1 MRRISPFTVAEEM
14 VANASAQNGQGGMT
28 RTSALLGPQAMAA
41 PSPYTDVRAADDA
54 QAYNNSRMMEQNVNQ
69 NTFTAMQQAG
79 VDAKRG
85 IQKQQLAL
93 DNQEYKANA
102 LLTERT
108 GEVLSMMNSP
118 ATLAM
123 GNMSPPQMA
132 AFRADIA
139 TGKAMAMGINPDLVM
154 NQVNEQR
161 YG

>member
-14 VANASAQNGQGGMT
+14 VANASAQKGQGGML
-28 RTSALLGPQAMAA
+28 RTSAPLGPQAMAA

-85 IQKQQLAL
+85 VQKMQLVADNEEYLENSFLQQRL
-93 DNQEYKANA
+93 
-102 LLTERT
+102 

-139 TGKAMAMGINPDLVM
+139 TGKAMAMGVNPDLVM

>member
-1 MRRISPFTVAEEM
+1 MQRISPFTIAEEM
-14 VANASAQNGQGGMT
+14 LQNASAQRNQGGMT
-28 RTSALLGPQAMAA
+28 RTSAPLGPQAMAA
-41 PSPYTDVRAADDA
+41 PSPYTDVRAADEA
-54 QAYNNSRMMEQNVNQ
+54 QTYNNSRMMEQNRNQ

-79 VDAKRG
+79 VDGKRG
-85 IQKQQLAL
+85 VQKLQLVEDNEEYLENSFLQQRL
-93 DNQEYKANA
+93 
-102 LLTERT
+102 

-123 GNMSPPQMA
+123 GNMSPVQMD

-139 TGKAMAMGINPDLVM
+139 TGKAMAMGVNPDLVM

>member
-1 MRRISPFTVAEEM
+1 MQRISPFTIAEEM
-14 VANASAQNGQGGMT
+14 VANASAQNGQRGML
-28 RTSALLGPQAMAA
+28 RTSAPLGPQAMAA

-54 QAYNNSRMMEQNVNQ
+54 QAYNNSRMMEQNINQ

-79 VDAKRG
+79 VNGKRG
-85 IQKQQLAL
+85 VQKMQLVADNEEYLENSFLQQRL
-93 DNQEYKANA
+93 
-102 LLTERT
+102 

-139 TGKAMAMGINPDLVM
+139 TGKAMAMGVNPDLVM

>member
-1 MRRISPFTVAEEM
+1 MQRISPFTIAEEM
-14 VANASAQNGQGGMT
+14 LQNASAQRGQGGMT
-28 RTSALLGPQAMAA
+28 RTSAPLGPQAMAS
-41 PSPYTDVRAADDA
+41 PSPYTDVRAADEA
-54 QAYNNSRMMEQNVNQ
+54 QAYNNNRMMEQNINQ

-79 VDAKRG
+79 ANAKRG
-85 IQKQQLAL
+85 VQKQQLAL
-93 DNQEYKANA
+93 DNQEYKANS
-102 LLTERT
+102 LLTQRT

-139 TGKAMAMGINPDLVM
+139 TGKAMAMGVNPDLVM

>member
-1 MRRISPFTVAEEM
+1 MQRISPFTIAEEM
-14 VANASAQNGQGGMT
+14 LQNASAQQNQRGMT
-28 RTSALLGPQAMAA
+28 RTSAPLGPQAMAA

-54 QAYNNSRMMEQNVNQ
+54 QAYNNSRMMEQNINQ

-79 VDAKRG
+79 VDGKRG
-85 IQKQQLAL
+85 AQKLQLVDDNKEYLENSFLQQRL
-93 DNQEYKANA
+93 
-102 LLTERT
+102 

-123 GNMSPPQMA
+123 GNMSPLQMD

-139 TGKAMAMGINPDLVM
+139 TGKAMAMGVNPDLVM
-154 NQVNEQR
+154 NQVNEQS

>member
-14 VANASAQNGQGGMT
+14 VANASAQKGQGGMT
-28 RTSALLGPQAMAA
+28 RTSAPLGPQAMAA
-41 PSPYTDVRAADDA
+41 PSPYTDVRSADQA

-69 NTFTAMQQAG
+69 NTFSASQQAG
-79 VDAKRG
+79 VNAKRSV
-85 IQKQQLAL
+85 QKQQLAM

-102 LLTERT
+102 LLTQRT

>member
-1 MRRISPFTVAEEM
+1 MQRISPFTVAEEM
-14 VANASAQNGQGGMT
+14 LQNASAQRGQGGMT
-28 RTSALLGPQAMAA
+28 RTSAPLGPQAMAA
-41 PSPYTDVRAADDA
+41 PSPYTDVRSADQA
-54 QAYNNSRMMEQNVNQ
+54 QAYNNSRMMEQNINA
-69 NTFTAMQQAG
+69 NTFTAMQQSG
-79 VDAKRG
+79 VNAKRDV
-85 IQKQQLAL
+85 QKQQLAM

-102 LLTERT
+102 LLTQRT

>member
-1 MRRISPFTVAEEM
+1 
-14 VANASAQNGQGGMT
+14 
-28 RTSALLGPQAMAA
+28 
-41 PSPYTDVRAADDA
+41 
-54 QAYNNSRMMEQNVNQ
+54 MMEQNINQ
-69 NTFTAMQQAG
+69 NTSTAMQQAG
-79 VDAKRG
+79 ANAKRDV
-85 IQKQQLAL
+85 QKQQLAL

-102 LLTERT
+102 LFTQRT

-139 TGKAMAMGINPDLVM
+139 TGKAMAMGVNPDLVM